1 MTTQRVWAPRWV
13 LLVVATMLLTA
24 CGGVR
29 FFYDRLDMLL
39 PWYLGGYVELEP
51 SQRSDL
57 ERRVDVLLAWHRSTE
72 IRRYAAFFRELEA
85 AAERPVEPG
94 RFEAW
99 RREAESYWQDLAL
112 KAVPEA
118 GALLASLSDT
128 QVRELMDGLR
138 EDQAELA
145 EDIAKRSP
153 AERLE

>member
-57 ERRVDVLLAWHRSTE
+57 ERRVDVLLA
-72 IRRYAAFFRELEA
+72 
-85 AAERPVEPG
+85 
-94 RFEAW
+94 
-99 RREAESYWQDLAL
+99 
-112 KAVPEA
+112 
-118 GALLASLSDT
+118 
-128 QVRELMDGLR
+128 
-138 EDQAELA
+138 
-145 EDIAKRSP
+145 
-153 AERLE
+153 